1 MESVKVVINNR
12 NRFTTTKKM
21 VDKLLE
27 LNPDEEI
34 IIIDNESTYPP
45 LLEWYREIYDK
56 VEILYNKNEGHLAIW
71 STGLHQKLGMH
82 FVYTDSDIELNEN
95 FPKKWKQI
103 MLNLWEKYRKKIA
116 LAIRIDDL
124 PNHYRY
130 KNQAIRNEGRWW
142 LKEIEN
148 DVYEADTDTTFFL
161 IQNFGDNQYNSV
173 RIAYDNMICR
183 HTAWYLD
190 LDDLSKEEKYYLD
203 NLGSRVT
210 TQYSKQHL
218 EPEKYTDV

>member
-1 MESVKVVINNR
+1 
-12 NRFTTTKKM
+12 
-21 VDKLLE
+21 
-27 LNPDEEI
+27 
-34 IIIDNESTYPP
+34 
-45 LLEWYREIYDK
+45 
-56 VEILYNKNEGHLAIW
+56 
-71 STGLHQKLGMH
+71 
-82 FVYTDSDIELNEN
+82 
-95 FPKKWKQI
+95 
-103 MLNLWEKYRKKIA
+103 MLKLWEKYRKKIA

-190 LDDLSKEEKYYLD
+190 LDDLSEEEKYYLD